1 MGVILNI
8 ETATKVCSIALGK
21 KGELIDYID
30 ILEDG
35 YSHSE
40 KLNLSILDLLKRN
53 DLSLNDINA
62 IAVSEGP
69 GSYTGLRIGTA
80 SAKGFC
86 YGKDIPLIAVN
97 TLEALGNMANI
108 EAGVK
113 IPLIDARRMEVFGG
127 VFGIGNEEITH
138 SFNYVIEEDSFD
150 HIKENKYFFGNG
162 AEKLKEVFLGKDG
175 YNFIDNI
182 ECSARGMVAVSERKY
197 TNKEFADTAYFEPN
211 YGKEFYTTA
220 KKVN

>member
-1 MGVILNI
+1 MGLILNI

-21 KGELIDYID
+21 DGELIDYID

-40 KLNLSILDLLKRN
+40 KLNLSITDLLNRN
-53 DLSLNDINA
+53 KLSINNLDA

-86 YGKDIPLIAVN
+86 YGKNIPLIAVN
-97 TLEALGNMANI
+97 TLEALGNMASI
-108 EAGVK
+108 EEGVK

-127 VFGIGNEEITH
+127 VFGINNEEITH
-138 SFNYVIEEDSFD
+138 SFNYVIEKDSFS
-150 HIKENKYFFGNG
+150 HISENKYLFGNG
-162 AEKLKEVFLGKDG
+162 AEKLKEFFLDQEG
-175 YNFIDNI
+175 YTFIDNI
-182 ECSARGMVAVSERKY
+182 ECSARGMVHVSERKY
-197 TNKEFADTAYFEPN
+197 KNEDFEDVAYFEPN
-211 YGKEFYTTA
+211 YGKEFYTVPS
-220 KKVN
+220 KK

>member
-21 KGELIDYID
+21 KGQLLDYID

-40 KLNLSILDLLKRN
+40 KLNVSIVDLLKRN
-53 DLSLNDINA
+53 NLSLTDLDAVA
-62 IAVSEGP
+62 ISEGP

-97 TLEALGNMANI
+97 TLEALANRTEI
-108 EAGVK
+108 KEGVK
-113 IPLIDARRMEVFGG
+113 VPLV
-127 VFGIGNEEITH
+127 
-138 SFNYVIEEDSFD
+138 
-150 HIKENKYFFGNG
+150 
-162 AEKLKEVFLGKDG
+162 VFL
-175 YNFIDNI
+175 
-182 ECSARGMVAVSERKY
+182 E
-197 TNKEFADTAYFEPN
+197 
-211 YGKEFYTTA
+211 
-220 KKVN
+220 

>member
-21 KGELIDYID
+21 KGQLLDYID

-40 KLNLSILDLLKRN
+40 KLNVSIVDLLKRN
-53 DLSLNDINA
+53 NLSLTDLDAVA
-62 IAVSEGP
+62 ISEGP

-97 TLEALGNMANI
+97 TLEALANRTEI
-108 EAGVK
+108 KEGVK
-113 IPLIDARRMEVFGG
+113 VPLIDARRMEVFGG
-127 VFGIGNEEITH
+127 VFGINNEEITH
-138 SFNYVIEEDSFD
+138 SFNYVIEKDSFES
-150 HIKENKYFFGNG
+150 IKENKYFFGNG
-162 AEKLKEVFLGKDG
+162 AEKLKEVFLNKKG

-182 ECSARGMVAVSERKY
+182 ECSAKGMVTVSERKFI
-197 TNKEFADTAYFEPN
+197 NKEFEDTAYFEPN

-220 KKVN
+220 SKNQ